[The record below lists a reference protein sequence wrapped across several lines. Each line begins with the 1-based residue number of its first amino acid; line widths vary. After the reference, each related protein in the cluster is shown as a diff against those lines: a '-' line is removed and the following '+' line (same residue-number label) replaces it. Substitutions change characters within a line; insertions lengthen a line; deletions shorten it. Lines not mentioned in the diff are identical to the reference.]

1 MKNSTNKLLI
11 VIILIL
17 SLLLLGAGGYI
28 IYGQITNNSM
38 IKNDENDIT
47 DNSQNA
53 NNVSEEDK
61 EEDKNIFDSVNN
73 KLSAKYTNVSDI
85 NNYIIFN
92 TDGTW
97 EGNKN
102 KCELYYKVS
111 GTYTIENDEIILNIL
126 ENEVPNKDTLTIQ
139 RRSNEL
145 IPNILYNEGYNF
157 SSCTNSQYF
166 IIEK

>member
-1 MKNSTNKLLI
+1 MRSSANKSLI
-11 VIILIL
+11 VIIVVL
-17 SLLLLGAGGYI
+17 SMLLLGAGGYI
-28 IYGQITNNSM
+28 IYNQIANNGT
-38 IKNDENDIT
+38 IANAENNTT

-53 NNVSEEDK
+53 NNVPEGN
-61 EEDKNIFDSVNN
+61 KNIFDNVNN
-73 KLSAKYTNVSDI
+73 RLSTKYTNVSDI

-111 GTYTIENDEIILNIL
+111 GTYTIENDKIILNIL

-139 RRSNEL
+139 RRSHEL
-145 IPNILYNEGYNF
+145 IPDILYNEEYQF